1 MANGADVVAAAM
13 QWIGTKYVWGGTGS
27 KPGQGVDCSRFV
39 QAVLAGFGINVPRV
53 TYDQI
58 NDGNKIAFSEM
69 QVGDL
74 VFFDTDRS
82 TGGPDHVGMYIG
94 GGKFI
99 HAPKP
104 GDSVKVSEINDGYY
118 GKLFMGARRPY
129 GMDGGGYD
137 SQDADSTG
145 PSQPRLGP
153 EELAAE
159 YGWAYGFLNSNDELR
174 GMFEQ
179 AVSETWTTQKF
190 QSKLRETNW
199 WKTNSEASRAAQME
213 AQSDPATFA
222 AKVQAQTMKVRE
234 VASEMGAI
242 LPESMFGKIGEDIL
256 RSGMTD
262 EELRHS
268 LSQYIDFTAEGTL
281 AGQAGM
287 AELRLKQ
294 LAYANGVQLSP
305 QSVKNYAQMI
315 AAGVSTM
322 EQAEQNVK
330 NLAISM
336 FPTYAEQITAGI
348 NLKDI
353 ASPYVDMAVK
363 ELELGK
369 ADVDLNSQ
377 LVKQG
382 LNGLN
387 QGGKPFGMTLTD
399 YQNYLRS
406 TPQWLQTNGAREGV
420 MKAGSDVLRN
430 MGMIS

>member
-1 MANGADVVAAAM
+1 
-13 QWIGTKYVWGGTGS
+13 
-27 KPGQGVDCSRFV
+27 
-39 QAVLAGFGINVPRV
+39 
-53 TYDQI
+53 
-58 NDGNKIAFSEM
+58 
-69 QVGDL
+69 
-74 VFFDTDRS
+74 
-82 TGGPDHVGMYIG
+82 
-94 GGKFI
+94 
-99 HAPKP
+99 
-104 GDSVKVSEINDGYY
+104 
-118 GKLFMGARRPY
+118 
-129 GMDGGGYD
+129 
-137 SQDADSTG
+137 
-145 PSQPRLGP
+145 
-153 EELAAE
+153 
-159 YGWAYGFLNSNDELR
+159 
-174 GMFEQ
+174 
-179 AVSETWTTQKF
+179 
-190 QSKLRETNW
+190 
-199 WKTNSEASRAAQME
+199 ME